1 VSNEWFA
8 LYTASDFIRYTHTV
22 FVDASSATN
31 IKVDLRA
38 WARSLGDGHEKEDW
52 DDALRILSN
61 ASHDQPWAL
70 IMDGADDRTVRLVS
84 FFPTGS
90 SGTIIIT
97 SRNKEVSNL
106 AKPHHVEL
114 GEMRA
119 DEALAL
125 LQKAARREDPLSPE
139 ELESAKILV
148 EKLDYLPGAIVP
160 AGKYCHELSA
170 TISGEFQPYTFTQYL
185 DLFFPGSTPGS
196 KAS

>member
-1 VSNEWFA
+1 
-8 LYTASDFIRYTHTV
+8 LYPSSDGIRYTHTV
-22 FVDASSATN
+22 FVDASSSVN
-31 IKVDLRA
+31 IKADLRA

-52 DDALRILSN
+52 EDALKILSN

-70 IMDGADDRTVRLVS
+70 IMDGADRAVKLVS
-84 FFPTGS
+84 FFPAGS

-106 AKPHHVEL
+106 AKPYHLEL
-114 GEMRA
+114 GEMQA

-139 ELESAKILV
+139 ELESAKTLV
-148 EKLDYLPGAIVP
+148 EKLNYLPGAIVP

-185 DLFFPGSTPGS
+185 DLFFPGSIPGS
-196 KAS
+196 KAL